1 MGEGKG
7 GAEGVGGGVGGVGV
21 RRGLCLAVS
30 LMLFFRGVTYV
41 RLRCYR
47 KHCCL
52 YPPSALYCLARTR

>member
-30 LMLFFRGVTYV
+30 PMSFSRGVAYV

-47 KHCCL
+47 KRCYL
-52 YPPSALYCLARTR
+52 YPPSALHCLARTR